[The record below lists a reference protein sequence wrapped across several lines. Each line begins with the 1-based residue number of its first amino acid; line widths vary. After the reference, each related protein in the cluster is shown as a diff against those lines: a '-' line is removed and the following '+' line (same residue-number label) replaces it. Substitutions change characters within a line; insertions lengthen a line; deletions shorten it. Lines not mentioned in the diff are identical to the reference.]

1 MNKTDL
7 LTQTIYGFIYEY
19 YRTDNDEVV
28 YRGSSEHITKDGE
41 ANLQKVD
48 DFHRKGNFFRLGKY
62 AWTHFRL
69 TLRRGLGPKVAI
81 RQVTE
86 PMEMSLFDLLLLEKN
101 KIREKT
107 LVGEC
112 YLNTHDDP
120 LHAYL
125 TIQCKMNGP
134 TAKKFIKEVTELV

>member
-1 MNKTDL
+1 MNNTDL

-28 YRGSSEHITKDGE
+28 YRGSSEHITKDGK

-48 DFHRKGNFFRLGKY
+48 DFHRKGNLFRLGRY
-62 AWTHFRL
+62 SWTHFRL
-69 TLRRGLGPKVAI
+69 TLRRGLGHKVAI

-86 PMEMSLFDLLLLEKN
+86 PMEMTLLDLLLLEKS

-107 LVGEC
+107 NVGEC

-125 TIQCKMNGP
+125 TIQCKMSGP
-134 TAKKFIKEVTELV
+134 VAKKFIKELTELV